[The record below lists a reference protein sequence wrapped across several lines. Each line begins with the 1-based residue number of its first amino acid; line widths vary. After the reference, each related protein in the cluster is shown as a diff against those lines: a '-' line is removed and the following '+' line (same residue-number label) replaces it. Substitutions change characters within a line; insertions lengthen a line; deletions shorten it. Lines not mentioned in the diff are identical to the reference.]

1 MTARTRMIAA
11 FAALGLV
18 AGLVGTTRADDK
30 AAKVTGTWTWTF
42 DRGGTE
48 IKNTLKIKQ
57 EGEKVTG
64 KHISKRDDM
73 ENEADVKDGEFK
85 DGVLKY
91 TVIREIGGNS
101 ITFKYTGK
109 LKGDVLKIEGE
120 FERDGEKRTIGPWD
134 AKLVTEKG

>member
-11 FAALGLV
+11 FAAFGLL

-30 AAKVTGTWTWTF
+30 PAKLTGTWTWTYE
-42 DRGGTE
+42 RNGTE

-64 KHISKRDDM
+64 KHISKRNDM
-73 ENEADVKDGEFK
+73 ENEADVKDGVFK

-91 TVIREIGGNS
+91 TVIREFGGNS

-109 LKGDVLKIEGE
+109 LAGDVLKLEGE
-120 FERDGEKRTIGPWD
+120 VERNGEKQTIGPWD
-134 AKLVTEKG
+134 AKLSAEKG